1 MDRTYYI
8 SVNQYDERADSQN
21 ITQDFSPLQGAPKLV
36 DLVHLVY
43 LVCPVY
49 LVEEV
54 YSVFLVN

>member
-1 MDRTYYI
+1 MERTYYPSI
-8 SVNQYDERADSQN
+8 KQCDERANSQN
-21 ITQDFSPLQGAPKLV
+21 ITQDFSPSQVTAKPV